1 MPKIIDKKQL
11 NENNFEF
18 KIHAPDIAKK
28 AKAGQFIILRLDEK
42 GERIPMTIADF
53 DEESI
58 TMVITIAGETSK
70 QLSEFNVGD
79 EILDVV
85 GPLGSPANIKNYGTV
100 VLVGGGSGTAAIHP
114 EAKALK
120 KAGNKIITI
129 IGARSKDLLI
139 WEDKMKLVSDELITI
154 TDDGS
159 SGKKGLVTDAL
170 KEVMKKET
178 INHVIAIG
186 PIIMMKFVSLT
197 TKIDKIP
204 TTVSLNPIMVDGI
217 GMCGACRVTID
228 GQTKFACSDGPE
240 FDGHKVSWDNLIN
253 RNSCYDHKCTCKN
266 EQKK

>member
-18 KIHAPDIAKK
+18 QIESPEIAAK
-28 AKAGQFIILRLDEK
+28 AAAGQFIIIRIDEK
-42 GERIPMTIADF
+42 GERVPMTIADW
-53 DEESI
+53 DKNSI
-58 TMVITIAGETSK
+58 TMVVTTAGDTSRAISK
-70 QLSEFNVGD
+70 LNIGD
-79 EILDVV
+79 EILDLA
-85 GPLGSPANIKNYGTV
+85 GPLGVPGVIKNYGTV

-120 KAGNKIITI
+120 AAGNKVITI

-170 KEVMKKET
+170 KEIMAREK

-186 PIIMMKFVSLT
+186 PVIMMKFVSLT
-197 TKIDKIP
+197 TLEQKIP

-228 GQTKFACSDGPE
+228 GKTKFACSDGPE
-240 FDGHKVSWDNLIN
+240 FDGHKVDWDNLIN
-253 RNSCYDHKCTCKN
+253 RNTSFDHKCTCK
-266 EQKK
+266 EK